1 MAKPRNLGLTAG
13 DRLRQ
18 RRTELG
24 LSLREV
30 NEATLLS
37 SRLASEKYEEF
48 AISRSRLSDIE
59 IRDAM
64 PNAFRLYS
72 LAEVYK
78 LDLLELIS
86 WYGIEC
92 TTQKSNAQAASSGG
106 T

>member
-30 NEATLLS
+30 NEATLLVA
-37 SRLASEKYEEF
+37 SRFGNEEF